1 MPRTVD
7 HDQRREEIATALV
20 RVAARDGLHAV
31 TMRAVAAEADV
42 SLRLVQYYFTSKEQL
57 MLGALRHL
65 EQQSHQ
71 RWAARV
77 AKLPSPVPP
86 RLFVEAFFAEALPTD
101 EQSRT
106 SHLLGSSYAA
116 LAMTD
121 ATLAAEP
128 FIANVD
134 GLEHQLAEALE
145 RARTDGDIAPD
156 ADVAVEAAHLVALS
170 HGLSTGV
177 LLGQRGAEEAMVVV
191 RSHLD
196 ALFTGRAVSGRRS
209 ALR

>member
-7 HDQRREEIATALV
+7 HEQRREEIATALV

-31 TMRAVAAEADV
+31 TMRAVAAEANV
-42 SLRLVQYYFTSKEQL
+42 SLRLVQYYFTSKAQL

-65 EQQSHQ
+65 ERRSRQ
-71 RWAARV
+71 RWAVRV
-77 AKLPSPVPP
+77 AALPDPVPP

-106 SHLLGSSYAA
+106 FHLLGSSYAA

-134 GLEHQLAEALE
+134 SLEHQLAEALE
-145 RARTDGDIAPD
+145 RARADGDIAPD

-177 LLGQRGAEEAMVVV
+177 LLGQRDTEEAMAIV

-196 ALFTGRAVSGRRS
+196 ALFTGRAVSGWRS